1 MAYLSWRRR
10 SAGFKEQFED
20 GREGRLVPPETLGH
34 WAEVL
39 SDWAEAPDALGRHA
53 DAMRTTRSLMPSWSE
68 IARRTIGV
76 HATARET
83 WLAERD
89 ENAAYT
95 QSWNSGRSLP

>member
-1 MAYLSWRRR
+1 MTAVAHGLPILA
-10 SAGFKEQFED
+10 SAIGGLQGAVR
-20 GREGRLVPPETLGH
+20 GRARGAAGPPGDARAL
-34 WAEVL
+34 AEVL
-39 SDWAEAPDALGRHA
+39 SEWAEAPDALGRHA

-76 HATARET
+76 YATARET

-95 QSWNSGRSLP
+95 QNWN